1 MSAIPDFQRTRGA
14 LRFLAACL
22 RACHRDGKSRAVLGP
37 GDVPMHDDCFK
48 KDPNVTLLVEQEAD
62 AVARD
67 ERRVRDRIKEMI
79 EARLAGH
86 RTAVIW
92 PEKIADVPD
101 KDASFLVAYL
111 PLEVGGKP
119 RTAQEAQAKE
129 ILEKYGDKPR
139 QYRNGLGL
147 AIPSADQIESLR
159 RSVRYLM
166 AVEQVK
172 TKAKQHNLTDEQKGQ
187 LREREA

>member
-1 MSAIPDFQRTRGA
+1 MATGRAGDLE
-14 LRFLAACL
+14 LRL
-22 RACHRDGKSRAVLGP
+22 SPVLP
-37 GDVPMHDDCFK
+37 AFPY
-48 KDPNVTLLVEQEAD
+48 VEQEAD

-79 EARLAGH
+79 EARLAGY
-86 RTAVIW
+86 RTAVVW
-92 PEKIADVPD
+92 PEKAADVSD
-101 KDASFLVAYL
+101 KDASFLIAYL
-111 PLEVGGKP
+111 PLEFGAKP
-119 RTAQEAQAKE
+119 KTAQEAQAKA

-147 AIPSADQIESLR
+147 AVPSGDQIESLR

-172 TKAKQHNLTDEQKGQ
+172 AKARQHNLTDEQKAQ
-187 LREREA
+187 LREREATEKAAAESAFLKLYTEVWLPRAEGGGNRIGP